1 MLTLKHFLIAPAW
14 RRFANAAAG
23 IFVLF
28 AAMWMPAEGQAQDA
42 PRPLLAWTSG
52 GLPDG
57 FAAAVWS
64 IPGVAAATVV
74 RSGNLGLVGAWSESG
89 VPVFRV
95 QGGFS
100 IPLEAMVLD
109 LETYRSFVPVANA
122 NAFAGLG
129 EREVLLG
136 ATSARIRGLGVGG
149 RLELIDGTRLVVRAV
164 VDDGLIGGGELALVD
179 SPWASTAV
187 PTDRYMLIQYDGA
200 RATFDLAAAAAVK
213 NDGAVRVRA
222 EGETPILRHADAVRP
237 QAVIKEVFGEFI
249 YQPHEG
255 RNIHR
260 EAEWVV
266 QNIIEA
272 DLALLGRFKCHRN
285 LVPDLAGAM
294 AELIALGLDVLIDR
308 ERFRGCDDP
317 RVIGDDGGLSR
328 HAWGAAVDLNFGL
341 EIASDPRLIAV
352 MERWGFTSGHDWLS
366 PDPGHFEYYGPPNP

>member
-1 MLTLKHFLIAPAW
+1 M
-14 RRFANAAAG
+14 
-23 IFVLF
+23 
-28 AAMWMPAEGQAQDA
+28 
-42 PRPLLAWTSG
+42 
-52 GLPDG
+52 
-57 FAAAVWS
+57 
-64 IPGVAAATVV
+64 
-74 RSGNLGLVGAWSESG
+74 
-89 VPVFRV
+89 
-95 QGGFS
+95 
-100 IPLEAMVLD
+100 
-109 LETYRSFVPVANA
+109 
-122 NAFAGLG
+122 
-129 EREVLLG
+129 LLG